1 MMRQMIRMHIGKCVL
16 VLLAPLLVACAA
28 QSVPDRYY
36 LLSPTV
42 QQVSEPSIQAP
53 VIGIGPVTIPSHL
66 DRSTIVSR
74 SSTNRVEVNSGYR
87 WAEPLDENI
96 NRVLMDNMGRT
107 GKASRLEAFPWTSR
121 DGVDWQVVLDI
132 DRFERQ
138 PDGNVILTARWKL
151 IRFES
156 GEIVRAA
163 TYNKVSMPS
172 DTSIESTVLAMSTL
186 LSDMTIEIS
195 SHLP

>member
-1 MMRQMIRMHIGKCVL
+1 
-16 VLLAPLLVACAA
+16 
-28 QSVPDRYY
+28 
-36 LLSPTV
+36 
-42 QQVSEPSIQAP
+42 
-53 VIGIGPVTIPSHL
+53 
-66 DRSTIVSR
+66 
-74 SSTNRVEVNSGYR
+74 
-87 WAEPLDENI
+87 
-96 NRVLMDNMGRT
+96 
-107 GKASRLEAFPWTSR
+107 
-121 DGVDWQVVLDI
+121 
-132 DRFERQ
+132 Q

-186 LSDMTIEIS
+186 LSDMTVEIS